1 MSCQK
6 MNELDNYQTNIWAK
20 LENLLAKKM
29 QTDSD
34 IKRCLLQTTWIIML
48 F

>member
-20 LENLLAKKM
+20 LENLLAKKNV
-29 QTDSD
+29 D
-34 IKRCLLQTTWIIML
+34 
-48 F
+48 